1 MPVYNKLIRDRIPET
16 IEQSGKRGTVRKLED
31 ATYLTALNV
40 KLDEE
45 LAEYHEA
52 DEARALE
59 ELADLL
65 EVLRAITTARDFT
78 LEQLESACA
87 EKAAKRGGFAKKLW
101 LEEVIKPADQFAH
114 YVQMR

>member
-1 MPVYNKLIRDRIPET
+1 MAT
-16 IEQSGKRGTVRKLED
+16 SGCVEC
-31 ATYLTALNV
+31 

-52 DEARALE
+52 DEAHALE

-65 EVLRAITTARDFT
+65 EVLRAVAEARGFT
-78 LEQLESACA
+78 LEQLESVRA

-101 LEEVIKPADQFAH
+101 LEEVIDPAD
-114 YVQMR
+114 